1 MELKNTEDLRN
12 FLRNT
17 IHERWTNVTAISKK
31 ANVAQPSFQK
41 FIKGT
46 NGKSIS
52 TYTMFPILEALGK
65 KLVAI
70 DSDMERYGHKTIVVD
85 TERLF
90 ADMVARGHTIDLD
103 KQNMEALS
111 RQHVLPNYLNDS
123 AQPEKVTKESLSSE
137 LRNRIEEYKSAPEP
151 KDKFSVD
158 LIIEFFEESY
168 DKLVVA

>member
-1 MELKNTEDLRN
+1 MELRNTEDLRE

-17 IHERWTNVTAISKK
+17 IHERWTNVTAVSKK

-70 DSDMERYGHKTIVVD
+70 DSDMERYEHKTIIVD
-85 TERLF
+85 TEKLF
-90 ADMVARGHTIDLD
+90 ADMGANKEEIIEQALLD
-103 KQNMEALS
+103 MQKQ
-111 RQHVLPNYLNDS
+111 PWIKT
-123 AQPEKVTKESLSSE
+123 PKVTKELLSTE
-137 LRNRIEEYKSAPEP
+137 LRNRIEEYKSATEP
-151 KDKFSVD
+151 KEEFSVD
-158 LIIEFFEESY
+158 LIIEFLEESY
-168 DKLVVA
+168 DKLATI